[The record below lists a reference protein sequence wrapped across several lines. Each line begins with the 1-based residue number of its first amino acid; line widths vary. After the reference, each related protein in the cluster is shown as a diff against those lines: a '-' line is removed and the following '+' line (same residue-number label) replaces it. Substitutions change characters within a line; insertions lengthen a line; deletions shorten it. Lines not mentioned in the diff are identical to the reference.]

1 VFNMDLLRT
10 RVPRMAEDSGGVQ
23 DNRVHR
29 GQGER
34 GSSAL
39 ILHQK
44 LGVPT
49 RLRVASLRF
58 RGHKFYCCLLLFHHH
73 MLLMHWSRR

>member
-10 RVPRMAEDSGGVQ
+10 RVSRTAEDSGGVQ
-23 DNRVHR
+23 DNRVHQ
-29 GQGER
+29 GHGER
-34 GSSAL
+34 GSNAL
-39 ILHQK
+39 IVHQK

-58 RGHKFYCCLLLFHHH
+58 RDTSSTAASFCFTAICF
-73 MLLMHWSRR
+73 